1 MESAAACAARATSDA
16 LVDPDWAVNI
26 ELCDIINIEPGQ
38 AKDALKLLRKRLGSK
53 NPKIQLLALFV
64 LETLSKNCGD
74 NVHLQ
79 IAERD
84 ILREMVKIV
93 KKKPDLNVREKI
105 LILIDTWQDAFGGA
119 GGRYPQ
125 YFAAY
130 QELRSAGVE
139 FPPRTENNASLFASP
154 QTNSVSAPT
163 VASTYEDAAIEASLQ
178 SDESALSLQEIQ
190 NARGIADVFAE
201 MLSALGPHNSEGVK
215 QEVIVDLVE
224 QCQVYQKRVMDL
236 VSSTGD
242 EELLCQGLTL
252 NDDLQRVL
260 QQHDDLVK
268 GVPTVTKVTAASS
281 ESAHLI
287 NINHEDDELEDDF
300 SQLSLRTSRKSTAGQ
315 SRKPSNAKKEQ
326 TYKTQFLVPPS
337 SKNPVSTDVPTFDY
351 LSGDVYKEESS
362 SNVTA
367 NRPSPPALSMS
378 SSPPSKTTS
387 SFPLLPKYD
396 EPVQATKSPA
406 AVVPKATWESQQSNS
421 YLPPPPSKYNQRQQF
436 FEQQQALSG
445 GKQCF
450 EQQQTST
457 GGKQIPEQK
466 PSTGG
471 KQFFQQQIGL
481 IGLTSGNSY
490 NGLVTQMQNSSLNQS
505 KTSTSSHQTPNQ
517 MGNKDAS
524 PPTKP
529 AKPEDTLF
537 KDLVD
542 FAKAKPSSTK
552 HAGSHRTR

>member
-1 MESAAACAARATSDA
+1 MESAAACAERATSDM
-16 LVDPDWAVNI
+16 LIGPDWAVNI
-26 ELCDIINIEPGQ
+26 QLCDIINIEPGQ
-38 AKDALKLLRKRLGSK
+38 AKDALKVLRKRLGSK

-84 ILREMVKIV
+84 ILHEMVKIV

-125 YFAAY
+125 YYAAY

-139 FPPRTENNASLFASP
+139 FPPRTENSASLFTPP
-154 QTNSVSAPT
+154 QTHSVAAPP

-178 SDESALSLQEIQ
+178 SDDPALSLQEIQ
-190 NARGIADVFAE
+190 NARGIADVLAE

-260 QQHDDLVK
+260 QQHDDILK
-268 GVPTVTKVTAASS
+268 GVPTVTEVTAPS
-281 ESAHLI
+281 SAHLV
-287 NINHEDDELEDDF
+287 NINHEDDDLEDDF
-300 SQLSLRTSRKSTAGQ
+300 SQLSLRTSRKNAAGQ
-315 SRKPSNAKKEQ
+315 SRKLSDAKKEQ
-326 TYKTQFLVPPS
+326 TYKSSFLAPPPS
-337 SKNPVSTDVPTFDY
+337 SKNPVITDVPAFDY
-351 LSGDVYKEESS
+351 LSGDVYKEETSS
-362 SNVTA
+362 SVTVD
-367 NRPSPPALSMS
+367 RPSPPVLSMS
-378 SSPPSKTTS
+378 SSPPSTTPS
-387 SFPLLPKYD
+387 AFSLQPKYD
-396 EPVQATKSPA
+396 EPVQATKSLA
-406 AVVPKATWESQQSNS
+406 EVAPKATWESQPSNS

-445 GKQCF
+445 GKQIF
-450 EQQQTST
+450 EQEQTSN
-457 GGKQIPEQK
+457 GGKQISEQK

-471 KQFFQQQIGL
+471 RLFFQQQIGL
-481 IGLTSGNSY
+481 TGGNSY
-490 NGLVTQMQNSSLNQS
+490 NGSENSSLNQS
-505 KTSTSSHQTPNQ
+505 KTSPSSHQTPNQ
-517 MGNKDAS
+517 MESKDAS
-524 PPTKP
+524 PPTKS
-529 AKPEDTLF
+529 AKPEDILF

-542 FAKAKPSSTK
+542 FAKTKPSSTK
-552 HAGSHRTR
+552 PPGSHRTR